1 MDGWHEEGE
10 CKNRTYGV
18 GVQSELVVGDLIHA
32 LESIDLTSVGPV
44 RCLRPPSGPHGALC
58 TTPEASEIAE
68 SRAARASAG
77 VKTRQ
82 DKPTPYGTCNIS
94 ATKTLPTPY
103 ESFDEMRMVLRLSL
117 NATVVVLSTFMMALP
132 ALLTNASLSDFAAL
146 AFRKLYRAAPGQ
158 TTRTSR

>member
-1 MDGWHEEGE
+1 MDGWMDGWHEEGE

-68 SRAARASAG
+68 SRGREDKARQTHSIRHVQHIRDEDAPDAVRVFRRDADGVALVVERDGRGVVDLHDGVARA
-77 VKTRQ
+77 VHERE
-82 DKPTPYGTCNIS
+82 IV
-94 ATKTLPTPY
+94 
-103 ESFDEMRMVLRLSL
+103 RLR
-117 NATVVVLSTFMMALP
+117 
-132 ALLTNASLSDFAAL
+132 
-146 AFRKLYRAAPGQ
+146 RA
-158 TTRTSR
+158 RV